1 MSTQKQDEQHVS
13 TEIVKAKSGYWNLL
27 LIATAVLL
35 LTSLMILA
43 LPLNEAAGEITVY
56 KSPACGCCSKW
67 AEHLKDAGFR
77 VKTIDLDNVNDIKLS
92 TGVLPGLQ
100 SCHTAVVDGYVIEG
114 HVPAADIKRLLQ
126 ERPADVTGLAAPGMP
141 MGSPGMESEI
151 KKPYQVLAFSKE
163 DGRTSVYASH

>member
-1 MSTQKQDEQHVS
+1 
-13 TEIVKAKSGYWNLL
+13 
-27 LIATAVLL
+27 
-35 LTSLMILA
+35 
-43 LPLNEAAGEITVY
+43 
-56 KSPACGCCSKW
+56 
-67 AEHLKDAGFR
+67 

-114 HVPAADIKRLLQ
+114 HVPAADIKKLLQ

-151 KKPYQVLAFSKE
+151 KKPYQVLAFNKE